1 MKRARQSAL
10 SLVGSTYRS
19 IGQWSEVNQRRSS
32 DGLPDRGRH
41 RRDVHGPPRGRRAR
55 TGARLQGADDA
66 GGPDGRLL
74 RRARARGR
82 RPRPGA
88 GGAARPGRH
97 DRARDDDHD
106 QRGADR
112 QRRHHGLRDHQGLPR
127 RAQHA
132 PRPEGAA
139 VRQVRA
145 AAPARPAPPDPGRR
159 GADHARRR
167 GHDPAER
174 GRRPR
179 RGERAARGAGRRRR
193 RLLPVVVPQPRAR
206 AADRRDP
213 AGGAARR
220 LRLALD
226 RGAAADPRLRAPQHH
241 RAERLRRPGAQALP
255 RAAGGG
261 TGGARVRRDAAD
273 HAVQRRRDVARAGPA
288 LRLQHAALRPRRRP
302 AGRHPLRRPQR
313 DHGRHGRHVVR
324 RRARQRRRPD
334 GHDRGRDRR
343 PPRRLADPRHPHRRR
358 RRRLDRLDRQ
368 RRPARGRPGQR
379 GRRPRARV
387 LRPRRHPADGDRRRP
402 AARLPGPDLLPRR
415 RAAARRRGRAPRG
428 GHAGRPSSA
437 SASCR
442 SRAGST
448 SWSTPTWPPRW
459 AS

>member
-19 IGQWSEVNQRRSS
+19 IGQWSKRVEVRN
-32 DGLPDRGRH
+32 GLPDRRRH
-41 RRDVHGPPRGRRAR
+41 RRDVHGPPRGRCGRA
-55 TGARLQGADDA
+55 GARLQGADDA
-66 GGPDGRLL
+66 GRPDDRLL
-74 RRARARGR
+74 LGARARGR
-82 RPRPGA
+82 GPRPGA
-88 GGAARPGRH
+88 GSAARPGRH
-97 DRARDDDHD
+97 DRARDHDHD
-106 QRGADR
+106 QRGPDR
-112 QRRHHGLRDHQGLPR
+112 QRRHHRLRDHEGLPR

-145 AAPARPAPPDPGRR
+145 AAAARPAPPDPGRR

-167 GHDPAER
+167 GDDAAAR
-174 GRRPR
+174 GGRPR
-179 RGERAARGAGRRRR
+179 RGGRAARGAGRRGRG
-193 RLLPVVVPQPRAR
+193 LLPVVLPQPGAR

-213 AGGAARR
+213 AGGAAGR

-226 RGAAADPRLRAPQHH
+226 RGAAADPRLRTPQHH

-255 RAAGGG
+255 AAPGGG
-261 TGGARVRRDAAD
+261 TGRARLRRDAAD

-288 LRLQHAALRPRRRP
+288 LRLQHAALRPRGRP
-302 AGRHPLRRPQR
+302 ARGHPLRRPER

-343 PPRRLADPRHPHRRR
+343 PPGRLADPRHPHRRR
-358 RRRLDRLDRQ
+358 RRRLDRLDRL
-368 RRPARGRPGQR
+368 RRPAGRRPGQR
-379 GRRPRARV
+379 GRRPRSGL
-387 LRPRRHPADGDRRRP
+387 LRPRRHAADGHRRRP
-402 AARLPGPDLLPRR
+402 AARLPGPGLLPRR
-415 RAAARRRGRAPRG
+415 RAAARRRGRA
-428 GHAGRPSSA
+428 AGDRRARRRSSV

-448 SWSTPTWPPRW
+448 SSSTPTWPRRS